1 MKYYT
6 LFRVLRWEF
15 ASVSVNIRWF
25 LHEYGIN
32 LLVFSTLQLAQ
43 W

>member
-15 ASVSVNIRWF
+15 ASVYDAIYT
-25 LHEYGIN
+25 HI
-32 LLVFSTLQLAQ
+32 
-43 W
+43 